1 MRVRTALLGH
11 GGPPEESIP
20 RDLSVGVQALIR
32 SAASSRHGDYR
43 QPTPSHPG
51 RRVRVVH
58 GGVAEEDDTRGLEIR
73 HGRAV
78 FFRETEPLARLRS
91 DLTSDYPRDYT
102 VAQSVVD
109 SYCGGDGSGRNRRP
123 HPLFLLIPRS
133 SRRRS
138 CARILVT
145 DLEVCKGRTAW
156 DLSSCA
162 SPSSASP
169 RVGTRVALLRVT
181 RRDARQ
187 C

>member
-43 QPTPSHPG
+43 QPTPSLPG

-109 SYCGGDGSGRNRRP
+109 SYCGGDGSGR
-123 HPLFLLIPRS
+123 
-133 SRRRS
+133 
-138 CARILVT
+138 
-145 DLEVCKGRTAW
+145 GRQP
-156 DLSSCA
+156 
-162 SPSSASP
+162 PSSSSFRDRHVVVVVRESWLLTWKCVKAEPHGTFLHALRPRQRHLAS
-169 RVGTRVALLRVT
+169 
-181 RRDARQ
+181 ARASR
-187 C
+187 CCG